1 LIVGDDL
8 LMDEI
13 VFARVL
19 ELAQAGE
26 MSPAVR
32 MGTLDGEF
40 CSTEAIGV
48 LEGIS

>member
-1 LIVGDDL
+1 
-8 LMDEI
+8 MT
-13 VFARVL
+13 
-19 ELAQAGE
+19 AGE

-48 LEGIS
+48 LEGISRRRPNGRGT